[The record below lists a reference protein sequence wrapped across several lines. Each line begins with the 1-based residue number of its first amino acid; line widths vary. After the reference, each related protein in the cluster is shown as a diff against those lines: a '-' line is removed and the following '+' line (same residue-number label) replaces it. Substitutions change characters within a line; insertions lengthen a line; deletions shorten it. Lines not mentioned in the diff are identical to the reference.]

1 MVYPDRRYLER
12 DPNGGGNTFLLDT
25 LKEIWVGYGIGISE
39 SEFFRR
45 MGLINKLLDNYRDNG
60 DIVNWM
66 VFSEEGNLGVADVE
80 NIHPIYRIE
89 SSDNVVPVGVTY
101 RELNMQSKYPDER
114 SLLGKM
120 DLDGSVICGG
130 FHSSDCVPRFNIAA
144 RNLGLDSNVD
154 PLLTDRW
161 FYSVVESFGQDLYAY
176 QIKNGFL
183 DPVMHED
190 DPNEEKLLIFGNRL
204 DSDDL
209 LLRP

>member
-120 DLDGSVICGG
+120 DC
-130 FHSSDCVPRFNIAA
+130 R
-144 RNLGLDSNVD
+144 
-154 PLLTDRW
+154 
-161 FYSVVESFGQDLYAY
+161 YKAY
-176 QIKNGFL
+176 
-183 DPVMHED
+183 
-190 DPNEEKLLIFGNRL
+190 
-204 DSDDL
+204 
-209 LLRP
+209 